1 VIYITAPYSLFQF
14 DGLQSCSGEMLR
26 YSIRANPESVK
37 SITKSVVLCLDVGQS
52 VKHNLL
58 AAFRYLLR
66 PLVRIAIRNGV
77 AYPDF
82 AGMLQDAYVK
92 VGAAQLKAS
101 GRELTPDAISVMTEV
116 DLDDVRELML
126 SPEDGKLSEVEQKIN
141 AAARVLVGWH
151 TDREYIGPY
160 GLVRDLPFSKSD
172 FAGKREG
179 RGFTELAQRYC
190 AGYPPKVLLDE
201 LIRTL
206 CVQDLGNGFY
216 RALTRSYVPEQLSAE
231 SIRRFAQVVHN
242 VTETLEVNLR
252 RSESGVRRIE
262 RTVFADYGLPR
273 EALEAF
279 DKYIRERG
287 QIFADDID
295 NWLSAR
301 SQDEQ
306 PGTVQTGIGFYHYV
320 VNEEDERDFGNT
332 LRVEGVR
339 DEK

>member
-1 VIYITAPYSLFQF
+1 
-14 DGLQSCSGEMLR
+14 M
-26 YSIRANPESVK
+26 
-37 SITKSVVLCLDVGQS
+37 GQS

-66 PLVRIAIRNGV
+66 PLVRIAIRNGI

-82 AGMLQDAYVK
+82 AGMVQDAYVN
-92 VGAAQLKAS
+92 VAAAQLKAAA
-101 GRELTPDAISVMTEV
+101 RDPTPDAISIMTEV
-116 DLDDVRELML
+116 SSDDVRELLL
-126 SPEDGKLSEVEQKIN
+126 SPNDAKLGEAEQKIN

-160 GLVRDLPFSKSD
+160 GLVRDLPWTD
-172 FAGKREG
+172 LPGKRDV
-179 RGFTELAQRYC
+179 RGFVELAQRYC
-190 AGYPPKVLLDE
+190 QGYPPQVLLDE
-201 LIRTL
+201 LVRTA

-242 VTETLEVNLR
+242 VIETLELNLR
-252 RSESGVRRIE
+252 RSDSGFRRVE

-273 EALEAF
+273 EALGAF
-279 DKYIRERG
+279 DKYIRDRG

-301 SQDEQ
+301 SYEGQQD
-306 PGTVQTGIGFYHYV
+306 TVQTGIGFYHYV
-320 VNEEDERDFGNT
+320 VNEEDERDFGKT
-332 LRVEGVR
+332 LRVEGVK

>member
-1 VIYITAPYSLFQF
+1 
-14 DGLQSCSGEMLR
+14 
-26 YSIRANPESVK
+26 
-37 SITKSVVLCLDVGQS
+37 VGQS

-82 AGMLQDAYVK
+82 AGMVQDAYVN
-92 VGAAQLKAS
+92 VAAAQLRAS
-101 GRELTPDAISVMTEV
+101 ARQVTPEAVSIMTEV
-116 DLDDVRELML
+116 STEDVRDLLL
-126 SPEDGKLSEVEQKIN
+126 SPDDAKLSEVEQKIN

-160 GLVRDLPFSKSD
+160 GLVRDLPFAKSD
-172 FAGKREG
+172 FPSKRDV
-179 RGFTELAQRYC
+179 RGFVELAERYC
-190 AGYPPKVLLDE
+190 EGYPPNVLLDE
-201 LIRTL
+201 LVRTG

-242 VTETLEVNLR
+242 VIETLEVNLR
-252 RSESGVRRIE
+252 RSDNGMRRVE

-273 EALEAF
+273 DALGAF
-279 DKYIRERG
+279 DKYIRDRG

-301 SQDEQ
+301 SEEGQAD
-306 PGTVQTGIGFYHYV
+306 TVQTGIGFYHYV
-320 VNEEDERDFGNT
+320 VNEEDERDFGKT
-332 LRVEGVR
+332 LKIEGVK
-339 DEK
+339 DEKK

>member
-1 VIYITAPYSLFQF
+1 
-14 DGLQSCSGEMLR
+14 M
-26 YSIRANPESVK
+26 
-37 SITKSVVLCLDVGQS
+37 GQS

-82 AGMLQDAYVK
+82 SGMVQDAYVN
-92 VGAAQLKAS
+92 VAAAQLKAT
-101 GRELTPDAISVMTEV
+101 GREITPDAISVMTEV
-116 DLDDVRELML
+116 GLEDVRELLL
-126 SPEDGKLSEVEQKIN
+126 SPDDAKLSEAEQKIN
-141 AAARVLVGWH
+141 AAARILVGWH

-160 GLVRDLPFSKSD
+160 GLVRDLPFAKSD
-172 FAGKREG
+172 APGKREF
-179 RGFTELAQRYC
+179 RGFVELAQRYC
-190 AGYPPKVLLDE
+190 AGYPPRVLLDE
-201 LIRTL
+201 LIRTS

-242 VTETLEVNLR
+242 VIETLEVNLR
-252 RSESGVRRIE
+252 RSESGARRVE

-273 EALEAF
+273 EALGAF
-279 DKYIRERG
+279 DKYIRDRG

-301 SQDEQ
+301 SVEGE
-306 PGTVQTGIGFYHYV
+306 PNTVQTGIGFYHYV
-320 VNEEDERDFGNT
+320 VNEEDERDFGKT
-332 LRVEGVR
+332 LKVEGVT
-339 DEK
+339 DGK

>member
-1 VIYITAPYSLFQF
+1 
-14 DGLQSCSGEMLR
+14 M
-26 YSIRANPESVK
+26 
-37 SITKSVVLCLDVGQS
+37 GQS

-82 AGMLQDAYVK
+82 AGMVQDAYVN
-92 VGAAQLKAS
+92 VAAAQLKAA
-101 GRELTPDAISVMTEV
+101 GREVTPDAVSIMTEV
-116 DLDDVRELML
+116 PPDDVQVLLL
-126 SPEDGKLSEVEQKIN
+126 SPDEGKLSEAERKIN

-160 GLVRDLPFSKSD
+160 GLVRDLPFASSD
-172 FAGKREG
+172 VRGRKDV
-179 RGFTELAQRYC
+179 RGFVELAQRYC
-190 AGYPPKVLLDE
+190 GDYPPKVLLDE
-201 LIRTL
+201 LVRTD

-242 VTETLEVNLR
+242 VVETLEVNLR
-252 RSESGVRRIE
+252 GSPESSARRVE
-262 RTVFADYGLPR
+262 RTVFADYGLPQ

-279 DKYIRERG
+279 DKYIRDRG

-295 NWLSAR
+295 NWLSAK
-301 SQDEQ
+301 SHKGQV
-306 PGTVQTGIGFYHYV
+306 GTVQTGIGFYHYV

-332 LRVEGVR
+332 LRVEG
-339 DEK
+339 DGNEK

>member
-1 VIYITAPYSLFQF
+1 
-14 DGLQSCSGEMLR
+14 
-26 YSIRANPESVK
+26 
-37 SITKSVVLCLDVGQS
+37 VGQS

-66 PLVRIAIRNGV
+66 PLVRIAIRNGI

-82 AGMLQDAYVK
+82 AGMVQDAYVN
-92 VGAAQLKAS
+92 VAGAQLKGG
-101 GRELTPDAISVMTEV
+101 GRELTPDAISVMTEISS
-116 DLDDVRELML
+116 DDVRDLLL
-126 SPEDGKLSEVEQKIN
+126 SPDDAKLNEAEQKIN

-160 GLVRDLPFSKSD
+160 GLVRDLPFARSD
-172 FAGKREG
+172 SPRRDVK
-179 RGFTELAQRYC
+179 GFVELAQRYC
-190 AGYPPKVLLDE
+190 EGYPPKVLLDE
-201 LIRTL
+201 LVRTA

-252 RSESGVRRIE
+252 RSESSVRRVE
-262 RTVFADYGLPR
+262 RTVFADYGLAR
-273 EALEAF
+273 SELRAF
-279 DKYIRERG
+279 DKYIRDRG

-301 SQDEQ
+301 SEAGITD
-306 PGTVQTGIGFYHYV
+306 TVQTGIGFYHYV
-320 VNEEDERDFGNT
+320 VNEEDERDFGKT
-332 LRVEGVR
+332 LKVEGVK

>member
-1 VIYITAPYSLFQF
+1 MNYAPVARNL
-14 DGLQSCSGEMLR
+14 LR
-26 YSIRANPESVK
+26 RSSRGNPESVRGV
-37 SITKSVVLCLDVGQS
+37 TKTVVLCSDVAQS

-66 PLVRIAIRNGV
+66 PLVGIAIRNGV

-82 AGMLQDAYVK
+82 AGMVQDAYVN
-92 VGAAQLKAS
+92 VAAAQLKVS
-101 GRELTPDAISVMTEV
+101 SREVTPDAISIMTEV
-116 DLDDVRELML
+116 SLEDVRELLL
-126 SPEDGKLSEVEQKIN
+126 SPDDAKLGEAEQKIN
-141 AAARVLVGWH
+141 AAARLLVGWH

-160 GLVRDLPFSKSD
+160 GLVRDLPFTRED
-172 FAGKREG
+172 VPGKRDV
-179 RGFTELAQRYC
+179 RGFVELAQRYC
-190 AGYPPKVLLDE
+190 EGYPPKVLLDE
-201 LIRTL
+201 LVRTD

-242 VTETLEVNLR
+242 VIETLEVNLR
-252 RSESGVRRIE
+252 RSESGVRRVE

-273 EALEAF
+273 DLLGAF
-279 DKYIRERG
+279 DKYIRDRG

-301 SQDEQ
+301 SHEEQ
-306 PGTVQTGIGFYHYV
+306 TGTVQTGIGFYHYV
-320 VNEEDERDFGNT
+320 VNEEDERDFGKT
-332 LRVEGVR
+332 LRVEGVK